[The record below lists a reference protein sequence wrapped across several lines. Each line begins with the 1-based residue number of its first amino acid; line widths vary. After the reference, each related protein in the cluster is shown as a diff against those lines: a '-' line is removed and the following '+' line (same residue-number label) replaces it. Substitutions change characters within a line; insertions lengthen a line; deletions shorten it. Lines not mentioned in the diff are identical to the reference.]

1 MTLRRPLHCF
11 KEKKKK
17 KTQFCYSMVWGEKQR
32 YENKIYFIAAECSMR
47 KSDYFCCK
55 LKFYFAG
62 LLKVY
67 CVWKEGAILLLKQ
80 ERAISQQTH
89 KKGVNVFA
97 YFLGQHSLISDAWDR
112 EMPLSIHCIFSK
124 TFPFVALFN
133 LHFVVT
139 KLRNSTLVVHPLY
152 KSSLWNLK
160 WPICLHIT
168 LFALFFLESTRDWW
182 SGLAD
187 LEVNLAGDWGEDD
200 Q

>member
-1 MTLRRPLHCF
+1 M
-11 KEKKKK
+11 
-17 KTQFCYSMVWGEKQR
+17 
-32 YENKIYFIAAECSMR
+32 
-47 KSDYFCCK
+47 
-55 LKFYFAG
+55 
-62 LLKVY
+62 
-67 CVWKEGAILLLKQ
+67 LLKQ

-152 KSSLWNLK
+152 KSSL
-160 WPICLHIT
+160 
-168 LFALFFLESTRDWW
+168 
-182 SGLAD
+182 
-187 LEVNLAGDWGEDD
+187 
-200 Q
+200 